1 MWNFER
7 FCCLSELRNTLQRR
21 FICVGYALVRM
32 WFSLDTYGS
41 ECISIEYN
49 LAIESSGDMESNG
62 TRIEKTNNHLSTDIE
77 V

>member
-1 MWNFER
+1 MWNLEKL
-7 FCCLSELRNTLQRR
+7 CCLTEHRSTLQRR

-62 TRIEKTNNHLSTDIE
+62 ARIEKNEQSLVH
-77 V
+77 

>member
-1 MWNFER
+1 MWNLER
-7 FCCLSELRNTLQRR
+7 LCCLTEHRNILQRR

-62 TRIEKTNNHLSTDIE
+62 ARIEKNEQSLVH
-77 V
+77 